1 MNEVKDS
8 APYYERKNVIL
19 CRSGIQ
25 EYTAAEVARFG
36 LTNPPVQ
43 KDIYKV
49 YRPASVIIGTAEL
62 MRNLPITKEH
72 PPEFVDGDNWQRY
85 AHGYTGSEAEVVS
98 LGAGEVGIKST
109 LVFSTRDVYNYF
121 LDGNEE
127 VSLGYNSRNAWVDNP
142 ESLGYDI
149 VMTGIESVNHLAIT
163 AAGRGGSRVSVID
176 SLIGGLAMSFKTGL
190 FHFLKWKGKTTDSAT
205 PFSKIVF
212 DSLEESKNL
221 DGAALEKEVTRVM
234 DSIATLKDGESK
246 TLLMDTVT
254 DCYKAIDAARE
265 NKEKV
270 SAVLD
275 SLYKKAED
283 ETLKN
288 MDAMKEE
295 PMDDPNSKDSADETD
310 KKVTDEDGKGKGTS
324 NISDAD
330 EEKAKEE
337 AEKKKEEGTK
347 DSEEKEKKEVTDSL
361 TNIVDSAIKKN
372 NEALMTLIDQRLK
385 AALGLSNTSSAS
397 GGETTDSAP
406 ALPADFDIS
415 KFVL

>member
-1 MNEVKDS
+1 MDEVKDS
-8 APYYERKNVIL
+8 APYYEKKNVIL

-25 EYTAAEVARFG
+25 EYTAAEVRRFG
-36 LTNPPVQ
+36 LENPPVQ

-49 YRPASVIIGTAEL
+49 YRPASVIIGAADL
-62 MRNLPITKEH
+62 MKNLPITKEH

-85 AHGYTGSEAEVVS
+85 AHGYTGSEADVVS
-98 LGAGEVGIKST
+98 LGSGEVGIKST

-127 VSLGYNSRNAWVDNP
+127 VSLGYQSMNAWAENP
-142 ESLGYDI
+142 EALGYDI
-149 VMTGIESVNHLAIT
+149 VMTGIGVVNHLAIT

-205 PFSKIVF
+205 PFSKVVF

-221 DGAALEKEVTRVM
+221 DGASLEKEVTRVI

-270 SAVLD
+270 SAILD

-295 PMDDPNSKDSADETD
+295 PMDDPNQKDSEAEAD

-337 AEKKKEEGTK
+337 AKKKEEETK
-347 DSEEKEKKEVTDSL
+347 DSDAKEKKEVTDSI
-361 TNIVDSAIKKN
+361 TSIVDSAIKKN
-372 NEALMTLIDQRLK
+372 NEALVGLINQSIK
-385 AALGLSNTSSAS
+385 AALGLSDAAAPK
-397 GGETTDSAP
+397 GGMTADSVEP
-406 ALPADFDIS
+406 LPEGFDIS